1 MFKPLRLLALCA
13 ALLCSAT
20 PALSE
25 DTIKIGV
32 PGAHSGDLASYGV
45 PSLRAA
51 QLVVDDYNARG
62 GILGKKLEIIAQD
75 DQCKPELA
83 TNAAT
88 RLISD
93 QVNVVMGHICSGATV
108 ASLPLYTNAKII
120 SMSPSATTPQLTQS
134 GEYPYFFRTIAHD
147 FDQARLA
154 ASFIANRLQAK
165 SIAMIHDN
173 GDYGR
178 GYVEAVRDNLGE
190 KANIVLFEAVNPD
203 AVDFSTVV
211 RKLRRAKADVLVFGG
226 YHPTASK
233 LIQQMRRERVTIPM
247 VGPDGLKDPALI
259 KMAGKD
265 AEGIYTSQPQDTSDL
280 PAYKHARQLH
290 LDKYNAEPG
299 AFYYNAFAAT
309 QALIN
314 AMEKAGTCTDTQKIM
329 DTLRKEY
336 VDTPVGRI
344 RFNERG
350 EAVGVGLAMYQVKN
364 GDFVEL
370 EDRIM
375 LD

>member
-13 ALLCSAT
+13 ALLLSAT
-20 PALSE
+20 PAMSD

-93 QVNVVMGHICSGATV
+93 QVSVVMGHICSGATV

-154 ASFIANRLQAK
+154 AGFISNRLQAK

-178 GYVEAVRDNLGE
+178 GYVEAVRDNLGD

-233 LIQQMRRERVTIPM
+233 LIQQMRRERVTIPW
-247 VGPDGLKDPALI
+247 
-259 KMAGKD
+259 
-265 AEGIYTSQPQDTSDL
+265 S
-280 PAYKHARQLH
+280 AR
-290 LDKYNAEPG
+290 
-299 AFYYNAFAAT
+299 T
-309 QALIN
+309 
-314 AMEKAGTCTDTQKIM
+314 
-329 DTLRKEY
+329 
-336 VDTPVGRI
+336 V
-344 RFNERG
+344 
-350 EAVGVGLAMYQVKN
+350 
-364 GDFVEL
+364 
-370 EDRIM
+370 
-375 LD
+375 